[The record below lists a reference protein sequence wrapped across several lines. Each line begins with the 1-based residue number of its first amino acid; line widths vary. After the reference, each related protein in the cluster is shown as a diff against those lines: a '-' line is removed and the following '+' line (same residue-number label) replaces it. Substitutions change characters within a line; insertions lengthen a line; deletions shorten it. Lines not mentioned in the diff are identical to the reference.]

1 MYEIFIQRKR
11 TDIPDV
17 TVKKSSDI
25 VPILLKLFPEE
36 DGIRETCRAVMLD
49 AAHSTIGHY
58 LVSTGSA
65 DRVIIDIRG
74 ICTAAVAS
82 GARAVVICHN
92 HPSGNPRPGVAD
104 LEQTDRLRKAL
115 ATLDIQFL
123 DHIILGEK
131 TYFSFC
137 DEVEA
142 KYPRKIA

>member
-1 MYEIFIQRKR
+1 MYELRLQRKKSS
-11 TDIPDV
+11 IPDV
-17 TVKKSSDI
+17 VVKKSSDI
-25 VPILLKLFPEE
+25 VPVFRKLYPEG
-36 DGIRETCRAVMLD
+36 DLWRETCRAVMLD

-65 DRVIIDIRG
+65 DRVIVDIRG

-115 ATLDIQFL
+115 ATLDIQLL

-142 KYPRKIA
+142 KYPRKVA

>member
-1 MYEIFIQRKR
+1 MYELRLQRKKSS
-11 TDIPDV
+11 IPDV
-17 TVKKSSDI
+17 VVKKSSDI
-25 VPILLKLFPEE
+25 VPVLRKLYPEG
-36 DGIRETCRAVMLD
+36 DLWRETCRAVMLD

-65 DRVIIDIRG
+65 DRVIVDIRG

-115 ATLDIQFL
+115 ATLDIQLL

-131 TYFSFC
+131 TYFSFN
-137 DEVEA
+137 DEMET
-142 KYPRKIA
+142 KYPKKAA